1 MLRNKDGTKKGQQMT
16 IKTKTQ
22 KTVEELNVI
31 DDTLFQKM
39 AEDKGFCEELIS
51 TVLQQK
57 VIVEKVIPQNSIK
70 NLQGRSVIL
79 DAYCVL
85 EDGRK
90 CNVEV
95 QKENDDDHVRR
106 VRYNASCLTA
116 NITSTG
122 TDFKEVPDI
131 IMIFVSKFDIFK
143 AGKTIYHID
152 RVVREIQEVNDN
164 GVQEIYVNT
173 KVDDGS
179 LIAKLMKI
187 YQNQNEYDFENFP
200 NTSNRKKYFKE
211 NEGGQKE
218 MCDVVKN
225 YAREYAKEYA
235 KECTEEE
242 AKITAKKLFERGVSF
257 QIVQSAVNLSEEIL
271 KKIYE
276 EVSSEKCV

>member
-1 MLRNKDGTKKGQQMT
+1 MAD
-16 IKTKTQ
+16 KTKAQ
-22 KTVEELNVI
+22 KTVEELNII

-39 AEDKGFCEELIS
+39 AEDIGFCEELIS

-57 VIVEKVIPQNSIK
+57 VIVEKVIPQNSVK

-79 DAYCVL
+79 DAYCIL

-116 NITSTG
+116 NITSPG

-143 AGKTIYHID
+143 AVRTIYHVD
-152 RVVREIQEVNDN
+152 RILREIQEVNDN
-164 GVQEIYVNT
+164 GLQEIYVNT
-173 KVDDGS
+173 KIDDGS
-179 LIAKLMKI
+179 SIAKLMKI
-187 YQNQNEYDFENFP
+187 YQNQEEYDFENFP
-200 NTSNRKKYFKE
+200 NTSKRKKYFKGE
-211 NEGGQKE
+211 EGGKQE

-225 YAREYAKEYA
+225 
-235 KECTEEE
+235 
-242 AKITAKKLFERGVSF
+242 
-257 QIVQSAVNLSEEIL
+257 
-271 KKIYE
+271 
-276 EVSSEKCV
+276 

>member
-1 MLRNKDGTKKGQQMT
+1 MT
-16 IKTKTQ
+16 VKTKTQ
-22 KTVEELNVI
+22 KTVEELNII

-39 AEDKGFCEELIS
+39 SEDKGFCEELIS

-116 NITSTG
+116 NITDTG
-122 TDFKEVPDI
+122 KDFKEIPDI
-131 IMIFVSKFDIFK
+131 IMILVSKFNIFK

-164 GVQEIYVNT
+164 GLQEIYVNT

-179 LIAKLMKI
+179 SIAKLMKK
-187 YQNQNEYDFENFP
+187 F
-200 NTSNRKKYFKE
+200 
-211 NEGGQKE
+211 
-218 MCDVVKN
+218 
-225 YAREYAKEYA
+225 
-235 KECTEEE
+235 
-242 AKITAKKLFERGVSF
+242 
-257 QIVQSAVNLSEEIL
+257 
-271 KKIYE
+271 
-276 EVSSEKCV
+276 

>member
-1 MLRNKDGTKKGQQMT
+1 MT
-16 IKTKTQ
+16 DKTREQ
-22 KTVEELNVI
+22 KTVEELNII

-39 AEDKGFCEELIS
+39 AEDIGFCEELIS

-57 VIVEKVIPQNSIK
+57 VIIEKVIPQSSIK

-79 DAYCVL
+79 DAYCEL

-106 VRYNASCLTA
+106 MRYNASCLTA
-116 NITSTG
+116 NITNPG
-122 TDFKEVPDI
+122 TNFKKVPDI

-164 GVQEIYVNT
+164 GLQEIYVNT
-173 KVDDGS
+173 KIDDGS
-179 LIAKLMKI
+179 SIAKLMKI

-211 NEGGQKE
+211 AEGGRSE

-225 YAREYAKEYA
+225 YAKEYA
-235 KECTEEE
+235 KECIEEKE
-242 AKITAKKLFERGVSF
+242 KTTAQKLFKSGVDF
-257 QIVQSAVNLSEEIL
+257 QIVQSAVDLSETIL
-271 KKIYE
+271 REIYE
-276 EVSSEKCV
+276 DVTNAKMK

>member
-1 MLRNKDGTKKGQQMT
+1 MT
-16 IKTKTQ
+16 VKTKTQ
-22 KTVEELNVI
+22 KTVEELNII

-39 AEDKGFCEELIS
+39 AEDIGFCEELIS

-57 VIVEKVIPQNSIK
+57 VIVEKVISQNSVK

-79 DAYCVL
+79 DSYCIL
-85 EDGRK
+85 ADGRK

-106 VRYNASCLTA
+106 VRYNAACLMA

-152 RVVREIQEVNDN
+152 RVVREIKEVNDN
-164 GVQEIYVNT
+164 GLQEIYVNT

-179 LIAKLMKI
+179 SIAKLMKI
-187 YQNQNEYDFENFP
+187 YQNQDEYDFENFP
-200 NTSNRKKYFKE
+200 NTSNRKKYFKKD
-211 NEGGQKE
+211 EGGQKE

-225 YAREYAKEYA
+225 YAKEYA
-235 KECTEEE
+235 EEE
-242 AKITAKKLFERGVSF
+242 VKLIAQKLFKSGVSF
-257 QIVQSAVNLSEEIL
+257 QIVQSSVDLPEKIL
-271 KKIYE
+271 KEIYE
-276 EVSSEKCV
+276 QVSSAQCV

>member
-1 MLRNKDGTKKGQQMT
+1 MT
-16 IKTKTQ
+16 TKTKTQ
-22 KTVEELNVI
+22 KTVEELNII

-39 AEDKGFCEELIS
+39 AEDIGFCEELIS

-57 VIVEKVIPQNSIK
+57 VIVEKVVPQNSVK

-95 QKENDDDHVRR
+95 QKENDDNHVKR

-122 TDFKEVPDI
+122 TDFKEIPDI
-131 IMIFVSKFDIFK
+131 IMIFISKFDIFK

-152 RVVREIQEVNDN
+152 RMIRETQEINDN
-164 GVQEIYVNT
+164 GLQEIYVNT

-179 LIAKLMKI
+179 SIAKLMKI
-187 YQNQNEYDFENFP
+187 YQNQSEYDFEHFP
-200 NTSNRKKYFKE
+200 NTSTRKKYFKE
-211 NEGGQKE
+211 EEGGKKD
-218 MCDVVKN
+218 MCDVVKK
-225 YAREYAKEYA
+225 YAKEYA
-235 KECTEEE
+235 EEE
-242 AKITAKKLFERGVSF
+242 VKMVAQKLFKNGVSF
-257 QIVQSAVNLSEEIL
+257 EIVQESVDLPEQIL
-271 KKIYE
+271 KEIYE
-276 EVSSEKCV
+276 EISSKQCV

>member
-1 MLRNKDGTKKGQQMT
+1 MT
-16 IKTKTQ
+16 DKTKTQ
-22 KTVEELNVI
+22 KTVEELNII

-39 AEDKGFCEELIS
+39 AEDIGFCEELIS

-57 VIVEKVIPQNSIK
+57 VIVEKVIPQNSVK

-85 EDGRK
+85 QDGRK

-116 NITSTG
+116 NITSPG

-164 GVQEIYVNT
+164 GLQEIYVNT
-173 KVDDGS
+173 KIGDGS
-179 LIAKLMKI
+179 SIAKLMKI
-187 YQNQNEYDFENFP
+187 YQNQEEYDFKNFP
-200 NTSNRKKYFKE
+200 NTSRRKKYFKDE
-211 NEGGQKE
+211 EGGMQE

-235 KECTEEE
+235 KEQIEEKE
-242 AKITAKKLFERGVSF
+242 KVTARKLFKSGVTF
-257 QIVQSAVNLSEEIL
+257 QIVQSAVDLSEEIL
-271 KKIYE
+271 REIYN
-276 EVSSEKCV
+276 EVVESSLV